1 MVSEELERNVRNICK
16 ITWNDGE
23 TDDRVSSI
31 AENAVAHI
39 HDLLGMPGEP
49 AEADF
54 LKPGTVRILFE
65 NYCLYCWNEVP
76 DEFEK
81 NYLRDILKARRK
93 YEGEAARN
101 E

>member
-16 ITWNDGE
+16 ITWNDSE
-23 TDDRVSSI
+23 TDARVSSI

-39 HDLLGMPGEP
+39 HDLLGMSGEP
-49 AEADF
+49 SEADF

-65 NYCLYCWNEVP
+65 NYCLYCWNNVP

-93 YEGEAARN
+93 YEVEAARN

>member
-49 AEADF
+49 AEADYGSC
-54 LKPGTVRILFE
+54 LKITACIVGMKSRMSLRKIISGTF
-65 NYCLYCWNEVP
+65 
-76 DEFEK
+76 
-81 NYLRDILKARRK
+81 
-93 YEGEAARN
+93 
-101 E
+101 

>member
-65 NYCLYCWNEVP
+65 NYCLYCWNDVP
-76 DEFEK
+76 
-81 NYLRDILKARRK
+81 DILKARRK
-93 YEGEAARN
+93 YEVEAARN